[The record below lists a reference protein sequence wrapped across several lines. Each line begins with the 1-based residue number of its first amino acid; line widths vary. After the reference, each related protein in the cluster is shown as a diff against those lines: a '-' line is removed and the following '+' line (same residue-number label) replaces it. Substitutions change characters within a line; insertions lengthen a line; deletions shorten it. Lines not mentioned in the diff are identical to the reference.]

1 MNLRLFATVCCM
13 ALTTGLLQGCAGTPT
28 TADQPA
34 DPTLEVGNLPQK
46 LMSGAQRSDLKSLAM
61 GAARSKG
68 WTIVDSDSD
77 RLILRRPAESRDL
90 PPSTTVPPGSS
101 LEVTSYFIEQP
112 GGVNVATKAELVSP
126 YPGTAQPLRTDY
138 TDYFRDTL
146 NQSLDRL
153 AANWMQNRNRLARAV
168 PPASGWK
175 SAWEESHPEENA
187 EDGAQNAPPPSAP
200 AATTASTQDS
210 NAAPAAPT
218 TAAALPPR
226 SYDAPRTTPA
236 PEPRRTPS
244 GAAPVV
250 DATAVLASGRTPSSP
265 DYSYEPRQNDMM
277 TLPPSGRSPSRVTMT
292 ASAEQFARQHGCE
305 IDGGSQLIES
315 RQDGEVHK
323 VSCVGRDSVLV
334 KCQSGVCKSL
344 L

>member
-1 MNLRLFATVCCM
+1 M

-28 TADQPA
+28 AADQPA

-46 LMSGAQRSDLKSLAM
+46 LMSGAQRADLKSLAM

-68 WTIVDSDSD
+68 WTIIESDPD
-77 RLILRRPAESRDL
+77 RLILRRPAENQSL
-90 PPSTTVPPGSS
+90 PSSTPVPPGSN
-101 LEVTSYFIEQP
+101 LEITSYFIEQP

-126 YPGTAQPLRTDY
+126 VAGAAQPLRTDY

-146 NQSLDRL
+146 NQSLDTL
-153 AANWMQNRNRLARAV
+153 AANWMENQNRLARAA

-175 SAWEESHPEENA
+175 GAWEESHPKENA
-187 EDGAQNAPPPSAP
+187 EGGAQNAPPSPAP

-210 NAAPAAPT
+210 NSAPAAAT
-218 TAAALPPR
+218 TAATVALPPR
-226 SYDAPRTTPA
+226 TPPA

-250 DATAVLASGRTPSSP
+250 DATAAMASGRTSTPP
-265 DYSYEPRQNDMM
+265 NYSYQPRQNDMM
-277 TLPPSGRSPSRVTMT
+277 TLPPSSRAPSRLTMT
-292 ASAEQFARQHGCE
+292 ANAEQFARQHGCQV
-305 IDGGSQLIES
+305 DGGSQLIES

-323 VSCVGRDSVLV
+323 VSCVGSDSVLV
-334 KCQSGVCKSL
+334 KCQNGVCKSL